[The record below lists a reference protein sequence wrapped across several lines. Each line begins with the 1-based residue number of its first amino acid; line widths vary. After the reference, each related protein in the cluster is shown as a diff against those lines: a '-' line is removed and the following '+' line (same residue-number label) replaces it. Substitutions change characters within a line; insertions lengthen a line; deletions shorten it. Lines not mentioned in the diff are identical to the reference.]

1 LRHRGIED
9 FIAAISLFNFTAIG
23 GNLASAPALMGNVVL
38 WKPSDTAILSNYL
51 VYKILHEDGM
61 PSGVIN
67 FVPCD
72 GPSFGEIITQD
83 SSLADINF
91 TGSVNT
97 FRFLWSKT
105 AQNLDIYR
113 NYPRLSGECGGKN
126 YHFVHPSADI
136 MNVAGNTIRSAF
148 EYSGQK
154 CSACSRLYVPKS
166 KWPVVSSIS
175 RVKEEKV
182 LRFEGKLII
191 RNFFPAQR

>member
-1 LRHRGIED
+1 MCP
-9 FIAAISLFNFTAIG
+9 FNFTAIG
-23 GNLASAPALMGNVVL
+23 GNLASAPALMGNVIL
-38 WKPSDTAILSNYL
+38 WKPSDRAILSNYL
-51 VYKILHEDGM
+51 VYKILHETGM

-72 GPSFGEIITQD
+72 GPIFGDIITQD
-83 SSLADINF
+83 PSLAGINF

-113 NYPRLSGECGGKN
+113 NYPRLSGECDGKN
-126 YHFVHPSADI
+126 YHFIHPSA
-136 MNVAGNTIRSAF
+136 VNTIRSAF

-166 KWPVVSSIS
+166 KWPVVSFIS
-175 RVKEEKV
+175 GVKKSRCSDSKE
-182 LRFEGKLII
+182 
-191 RNFFPAQR
+191 N